1 MEKQFS
7 PYQSDTP
14 IFIKTY
20 ELYKLFYLYLPTFP
34 KKDRYTLG
42 QKCELALLDILENII
57 VVGYLSKLEK
67 LPLLRK
73 ISIKLDVLKVL
84 FRLGKD
90 IKVIDH
96 KKYLEFENYF
106 MEIGRMIGGWIKSVS

>member
-1 MEKQFS
+1 MERQFS

-20 ELYKLFYLYLPTFP
+20 ELYKTFYSYLPKFP
-34 KKDRYTLG
+34 KRDRYTLG
-42 QKCELALLDILENII
+42 QKCELILLDLLENII
-57 VVGYLSKLEK
+57 VAGYLSKLEK

-96 KKYLEFENYF
+96 KKYIEFESYF
-106 MEIGRMIGGWIKSVS
+106 IEIGRMLGGWIKSVS